1 MGGACGGGSY
11 GRGADRLEITDLLWP
26 VNSDGERLPVARAE
40 VLSRLAQ
47 AGQNRAVRIV
57 SRMPAADGL
66 IDAGDV
72 DALGL
77 RVHCELQRLSEELQ
91 MGRRVAALL
100 GPILMLA
107 AGARRTDGGG
117 GRSGSQQL
125 RSATWCA
132 RLAAT
137 PALGAPSALAP
148 MAMSMSMSMSNW
160 WAST

>member
-1 MGGACGGGSY
+1 MGGLAGGSD

-26 VNSDGERLPVARAE
+26 VNSEGERLPVARAE

-66 IDAGDV
+66 IDAGYV

-100 GPILMLA
+100 GPIIDGLRTRAREGPTA
-107 AGARRTDGGG
+107 AGGPIRVVDIGCGLGYVVR
-117 GRSGSQQL
+117 
-125 RSATWCA
+125 W
-132 RLAAT
+132 LAAT
-137 PALGAPSALAP
+137 SALGAPSAPGAHGDVDVEL
-148 MAMSMSMSMSNW
+148 